1 MWYKL
6 VPQTAMRESCSSP
19 NEWLSASGI
28 FRTIDTQLST
38 ELPMSRLV
46 ELRTLEQ
53 ELVKQLAQLAALPE
67 SRKLRS

>member
-1 MWYKL
+1 
-6 VPQTAMRESCSSP
+6 
-19 NEWLSASGI
+19 
-28 FRTIDTQLST
+28 
-38 ELPMSRLV
+38 MSRLV